1 MHAHACT
8 SVRPA
13 PPHPIGCFRPGH
25 GMDSTASLY
34 CLWNVTLLLQAV
46 EDLSC
51 GMCDASLAFTCN
63 TQTRQNYEAVLR
75 RLQQGSCA
83 FVQQE
88 AHTRNVCP
96 LGLRAAAAAEKLC
109 LKRGDLAAISH
120 GPHYNCTTEA
130 SPARATLLPLALLD
144 TVLLPAALL
153 LAVLLPA
160 ACCLLPAACGPSAC
174 CLPSAVLSCEVFPF
188 AVLLRAS
195 IWARILETK
204 GCIPHTSTPGRHGP
218 EGAGG
223 EGVSCLLGPSDEQR
237 A

>member
-1 MHAHACT
+1 
-8 SVRPA
+8 
-13 PPHPIGCFRPGH
+13 
-25 GMDSTASLY
+25 
-34 CLWNVTLLLQAV
+34 
-46 EDLSC
+46 
-51 GMCDASLAFTCN
+51 
-63 TQTRQNYEAVLR
+63 VLR

-130 SPARATLLPLALLD
+130 SPARAPLLPLALLD

-174 CLPSAVLSCEVFPF
+174 CLLPAACYLRSC
-188 AVLLRAS
+188 
-195 IWARILETK
+195 
-204 GCIPHTSTPGRHGP
+204 
-218 EGAGG
+218 
-223 EGVSCLLGPSDEQR
+223 CLLPAACYLRSCCLLP
-237 A
+237 AVCCSVV

>member
-1 MHAHACT
+1 
-8 SVRPA
+8 
-13 PPHPIGCFRPGH
+13 
-25 GMDSTASLY
+25 MDSTASLY

-130 SPARATLLPLALLD
+130 SPARATLLSLALLD

-153 LAVLLPA
+153 LAVLLPV
-160 ACCLLPAACGPSAC
+160 ACRLLFCRVKSSHSQSCYVHLFGHEYSRQRDAYPTPPHQGDTARKELAEKASRAFWDPAMSNGRRSILLQASLPADSHCG
-174 CLPSAVLSCEVFPF
+174 
-188 AVLLRAS
+188 
-195 IWARILETK
+195 TK
-204 GCIPHTSTPGRHGP
+204 
-218 EGAGG
+218 
-223 EGVSCLLGPSDEQR
+223 
-237 A
+237 